1 MKKVTFS
8 ITVVVLLAMIVG
20 LIGYDRFSTSQN
32 AKKYQL
38 EEKTTT
44 TTKEETTKTKTKK
57 EKNSQRIY
65 CIGDSFTLGSE
76 FASYPLNLESLTNS
90 EIIKFGGN
98 QDTTYDLSIRVGR
111 TKIFANNITIPGD
124 KEAVDLTFY
133 NEKGEQVEALK
144 NSGSNF
150 DEVTIQGIKG
160 TLAYDSS
167 RNIHTFTRD
176 KSGKAVTLTAPAQ
189 IEATLPEFNENDI
202 VIIFSGNYDKQ
213 NNQDVYRTI
222 TYQRAILN
230 QIKTQKYIVVSMTS
244 KRQNNLVRDDNNIL
258 NEEHKDQ
265 VNETHRKISKMENQA
280 TETRVLMHTNKGD
293 IKLKLYNDTP
303 LHRDNFIKLVK
314 EGQYNGLLFHRV
326 IKDFMIQGGDVTSK
340 DAPMN
345 KQLGAGDLGYTVP
358 AEFRYPKYF
367 HKKGALCAARTGD
380 EVNPEK
386 ASSASQFYIVTGKKY
401 SEQELNQMEKQL
413 EGRLKQE
420 IFARLQNEN
429 KPKIMEFYRSGNK
442 EELAI
447 LRDTLIGKTEL
458 EAEKRKDEVK
468 LNPELR
474 EAYKNVGGVPF
485 LDNQYTVYGEVVE
498 GMDVVDAIQS
508 SKTNKQDRP
517 TENIVINS
525 VEIL

>member
-1 MKKVTFS
+1 MRRILTMLFVSVFILSLCPLHAQETETLVLIDTDMGKIKVKLFNDTPLHRDNF
-8 ITVVVLLAMIVG
+8 IKNVKEHRYDGLLFHRVIKQFMIQGGDINSKDAPLDAHLGDGDLDYTIPAEFV
-20 LIGYDRFSTSQN
+20 YP
-32 AKKYQL
+32 KYFHKRGML
-38 EEKTTT
+38 CAARTPDEENPEKASSATQFYIVTGKFFT
-44 TTKEETTKTKTKK
+44 EMELDKMTKEKGIE
-57 EKNSQRIY
+57 
-65 CIGDSFTLGSE
+65 FTPE
-76 FASYPLNLESLTNS
+76 
-90 EIIKFGGN
+90 
-98 QDTTYDLSIRVGR
+98 Q
-111 TKIFANNITIPGD
+111 
-124 KEAVDLTFY
+124 KEAYMLEGGTPHLDGNYTVF
-133 NEKGEQVEALK
+133 GEV
-144 NSGSNF
+144 
-150 DEVTIQGIKG
+150 IQGMKVV
-160 TLAYDSS
+160 
-167 RNIHTFTRD
+167 D
-176 KSGKAVTLTAPAQ
+176 KIQFV
-189 IEATLPEFNENDI
+189 
-202 VIIFSGNYDKQ
+202 
-213 NNQDVYRTI
+213 
-222 TYQRAILN
+222 
-230 QIKTQKYIVVSMTS
+230 
-244 KRQNNLVRDDNNIL
+244 
-258 NEEHKDQ
+258 
-265 VNETHRKISKMENQA
+265 ETNAEDRP
-280 TETRVLMHTNKGD
+280 
-293 IKLKLYNDTP
+293 P